1 MTFLYVLLSVGCLER
16 IFDLKN
22 DPFEKENL
30 MTGSNCNVHFNK
42 FDILSI
48 STAVKK
54 DVGNK
59 YCRDVTNLK
68 DLSTSTSTSTS
79 RYLLSGQN
87 KNSTDEDENGN
98 GNGNENGN
106 ENLDIVRALNTV
118 ADPFAACKHK
128 YHKNLI
134 LKIAYIFPKLSAFVL
149 YGNIPY
155 TNFIAES
162 KLYGNATCNIPI
174 ADELKGLNYELSPG
188 L

>member
-1 MTFLYVLLSVGCLER
+1 
-16 IFDLKN
+16 
-22 DPFEKENL
+22 

-87 KNSTDEDENGN
+87 KNSTDEDED
-98 GNGNENGN
+98 GNEN
-106 ENLDIVRALNTV
+106 ENLDIVRALSTV
-118 ADPFAACKHK
+118 ADPFAACRHK

-134 LKIAYIFPKLSAFVL
+134 MKIAYIFPKLSAFVL

-174 ADELKGLNYELSPG
+174 ADELKGLNFELSPG
-188 L
+188 LYVRFIL

>member
-1 MTFLYVLLSVGCLER
+1 
-16 IFDLKN
+16 
-22 DPFEKENL
+22 

-174 ADELKGLNYELSPG
+174 ADELKGLNFELSPG
-188 L
+188 LYVRLIL